1 MIRFSLRIP
10 DDLHAWLVE
19 QGKREHRSL
28 NSEVVHLLE
37 AARAAV
43 TTEANSADPCTQP
56 RSEQS

>member
-19 QGKREHRSL
+19 QGQREHRSL

-37 AARAAV
+37 AARVAA
-43 TTEANSADPCTQP
+43 TAEADSADPCTQS

>member
-19 QGKREHRSL
+19 QGRREHRSL

-37 AARAAV
+37 AARAASTAKV
-43 TTEANSADPCTQP
+43 NSADPRP
-56 RSEQS
+56 PSRSQRA

>member
-19 QGKREHRSL
+19 QGEREHRSL

-37 AARAAV
+37 AARSAA
-43 TTEANSADPCTQP
+43 TTEGNSADPCTQ
-56 RSEQS
+56 